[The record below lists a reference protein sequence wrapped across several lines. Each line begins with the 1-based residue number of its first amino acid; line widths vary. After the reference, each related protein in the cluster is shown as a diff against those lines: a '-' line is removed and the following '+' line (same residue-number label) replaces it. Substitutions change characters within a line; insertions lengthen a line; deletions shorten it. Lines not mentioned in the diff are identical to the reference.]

1 MKKRRKKNHCSPSVG
16 DLLPGQVVLKCVRI
30 NFIYWPQNPNRR
42 HSAPSSGL
50 TVSVG
55 RSVVRLVGRLPG
67 WLVGMSCSLPL
78 GLAYWIF
85 IYSLPLCLWH
95 LTESWIAARALAI
108 FIMAN
113 SPSVLFFFAFYFEL
127 QTLDV
132 LTSALQ
138 LGRVLS
144 ITRLRPA
151 IVLGLRRRSVNSQPG
166 WQWTRARKCCKPTE
180 ITGKTVS
187 MAGINQ
193 STEWG
198 SKRWLTFV

>member
-78 GLAYWIF
+78 GLAY
-85 IYSLPLCLWH
+85 
-95 LTESWIAARALAI
+95 
-108 FIMAN
+108 
-113 SPSVLFFFAFYFEL
+113 
-127 QTLDV
+127 
-132 LTSALQ
+132 
-138 LGRVLS
+138 
-144 ITRLRPA
+144 
-151 IVLGLRRRSVNSQPG
+151 
-166 WQWTRARKCCKPTE
+166 
-180 ITGKTVS
+180 
-187 MAGINQ
+187 
-193 STEWG
+193 
-198 SKRWLTFV
+198 

>member
-113 SPSVLFFFAFYFEL
+113 SPSVLFFFSLSTSSCRHLMSLHLLYNLVAYFQLRAF
-127 QTLDV
+127 V
-132 LTSALQ
+132 LPLSLASVEGRLIASRDDNGPGPESVVSQ
-138 LGRVLS
+138 L
-144 ITRLRPA
+144 RLPA
-151 IVLGLRRRSVNSQPG
+151 KLCQWPG
-166 WQWTRARKCCKPTE
+166 
-180 ITGKTVS
+180 
-187 MAGINQ
+187 
-193 STEWG
+193 
-198 SKRWLTFV
+198 